1 MWIQLKISQNPRR
14 HQSSSSKYKFCI
26 IRRQVSYWYS
36 LDLKIFDSDWKFLK
50 FLAFDLTDECDLLT
64 RSITRPKII
73 DLSPWSLLHIL
84 MLNCLSWTLFLFS
97 YVLPYWLSIR
107 AQNFWL
113 QLKILELFGFVFKI
127 VWTQHYFATI
137 LHSSGHVFRGFSLFS
152 WF

>member
-1 MWIQLKISQNPRR
+1 MNPTENLAKSKTASKLKFEVQVLYYKTASFVLVLIGPQN
-14 HQSSSSKYKFCI
+14 C
-26 IRRQVSYWYS
+26 W
-36 LDLKIFDSDWKFLK
+36 LWLKIFEVFGFWSHWRVWS
-50 FLAFDLTDECDLLT
+50 TDEVYNKT
-64 RSITRPKII
+64 QKYI
-73 DLSPWSLLHIL
+73 SLAVVSSSYSNA
-84 MLNCLSWTLFLFS
+84 NCLSWTLFLFS

-137 LHSSGHVFRGFSLFS
+137 LHSSGNVFRGFSLFS